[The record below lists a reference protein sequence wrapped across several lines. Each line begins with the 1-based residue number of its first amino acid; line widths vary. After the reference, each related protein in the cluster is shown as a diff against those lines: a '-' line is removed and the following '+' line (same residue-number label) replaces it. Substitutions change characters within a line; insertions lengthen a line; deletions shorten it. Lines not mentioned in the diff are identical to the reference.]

1 MIGSATSLESLPAAA
16 AFERGGASGGL
27 RLEASGLTPTTE
39 ITTSKRSEFLPHSP
53 FLPLFITLSV
63 VAVVAAARGD
73 ILVVGFIADILVNI
87 SIPGRREGFQITFP
101 KYWGKERHVRRHFQ
115 FNVRTKKAQKILLF
129 GASVKGC
136 CRRQQHARLQ
146 CTTVHTQQGIW
157 EHKTTTTSPLLLG
170 RGGGGRGRHRSFSR
184 LCYLSRRQFRN
195 SGAVPQNRLCE
206 IGLNPESEMS
216 MLGSLDAQI

>member
-1 MIGSATSLESLPAAA
+1 M
-16 AFERGGASGGL
+16 
-27 RLEASGLTPTTE
+27 
-39 ITTSKRSEFLPHSP
+39 
-53 FLPLFITLSV
+53 
-63 VAVVAAARGD
+63 AVVGAARGD
-73 ILVVGFIADILVNI
+73 ISLSVLLRI
-87 SIPGRREGFQITFP
+87 SWSTSPFREEERDFKSPSLSIGGKNGMCEGTFNSTSVQIRQ
-101 KYWGKERHVRRHFQ
+101 K
-115 FNVRTKKAQKILLF
+115 KILLF

-146 CTTVHTQQGIW
+146 CTTVHNKGSGNIKQRQQARCC
-157 EHKTTTTSPLLLG
+157 SLG